1 LLTLS
6 LAMKIT
12 VACAASLVSRI
23 KVECTFFIQI
33 SIQVKDI
40 VHLKGTFTKHSLSSP
55 VLWRIKNLKSTMTT
69 HPGDAA
75 TIQWVDLDY

>member
-40 VHLKGTFTKHSLSSP
+40 VHLKGTFTKHSMYSA
-55 VLWRIKNLKSTMTT
+55 VANFKNLKSTMTL
-69 HPGDAA
+69 HPGDPA
-75 TIQWVDLDY
+75 TIQWVDLGC